1 MGLLS
6 VSLILLSLTCLAAL
20 VGLALAAVFLWPS
33 RTQEDEAGNRIEEA
47 DKLDQK
53 PSDQE

>member
-53 PSDQE
+53 PFDQE